1 MQELKLLNG
10 NTKLFTNNTDY
21 LNYIDYL
28 QNGLKCIKQNG
39 SSYHFNNG
47 AKMFE
52 IKDMITNK
60 CNYIVEVDGKKY
72 TNVKFTSK
80 YVKVAN
86 IWSIQN
92 LKKMYYIA

>member
-1 MQELKLLNG
+1 MQELKLPND
-10 NTKLFTNNTDY
+10 NTKLFINNADY

-39 SSYHFNNG
+39 YSYHFNNG

-52 IKDMITNK
+52 IKNMMTNNF
-60 CNYIVEVDGKKY
+60 NYIVEVNGKKY
-72 TNVKFTSK
+72 TDVKFTSK

-86 IWSIQN
+86 I
-92 LKKMYYIA
+92 